1 MAPRI
6 EARGVAMHGW
16 GVGATHA
23 QRKKKEEKTTRERG
37 REERQTDR
45 QTDRQR
51 AENVWII

>member
-1 MAPRI
+1 LAPRI

-23 QRKKKEEKTTRERG
+23 QRKKKEEKKKRERG